1 MFWIL
6 LLPLWL
12 GCQKPSDRKRKIKF
26 VLPRRTKSAL
36 NRPPL
41 YCRAGTFLIL
51 LESALLLWKYHEES
65 CSLSSNILSL
75 DHLILV
81 IQKGWRKAPDIIMW
95 KMDIIDSDGPLFPHA
110 KSLKF
115 KFNLELHHVWFLL
128 VTRRL
133 ETWPQLQKKQTAFF
147 TLRLPYRFKRKLF
160 FFLSSMLQVWS
171 MVNLEIKFQIRL
183 SNGILMDC
191 WPISCGV
198 AACKSGWNT
207 INFLGSILKSSS
219 R

>member
-1 MFWIL
+1 MEKVVFFPLTSCLWIISFWSH
-6 LLPLWL
+6 W
-12 GCQKPSDRKRKIKF
+12 
-26 VLPRRTKSAL
+26 KSCCFS
-36 NRPPL
+36 
-41 YCRAGTFLIL
+41 Y
-51 LESALLLWKYHEES
+51 
-65 CSLSSNILSL
+65 
-75 DHLILV
+75 
-81 IQKGWRKAPDIIMW
+81 KGWLKAPNIIMW
-95 KMDIIDSDGPLFPHA
+95 KMDIIDSYGPLFPHP

-191 WPISCGV
+191 WPISCGM

-207 INFLGSILKSSS
+207 INFLGSVLKSFLDKKEMLCCANLSL
-219 R
+219 

>member
-6 LLPLWL
+6 LLPLRL
-12 GCQKPSDRKRKIKF
+12 CCQKPSDRKRKIKF

-36 NRPPL
+36 NRPL
-41 YCRAGTFLIL
+41 LHCRAGTSLIL
-51 LESALLLWKYHEES
+51 MESAVLFWKYHGES

-75 DHLILV
+75 DHLVLV
-81 IQKGWRKAPDIIMW
+81 TLSIQKGWRKAPDIIMW
-95 KMDIIDSDGPLFPHA
+95 KMDITDSYGPLFPHP

-147 TLRLPYRFKRKLF
+147 TLRRPYRFKRKLF
-160 FFLSSMLQVWS
+160 FLSLKYASSM
-171 MVNLEIKFQIRL
+171 EH
-183 SNGILMDC
+183 G
-191 WPISCGV
+191 
-198 AACKSGWNT
+198 
-207 INFLGSILKSSS
+207 
-219 R
+219 